1 MATKIVAPVE
11 VPVSPMSETGMT
23 GSETVIE
30 ILNTE
35 VGAVDVLASLVGL
48 VQIEIVQHTLRADRC
63 SRTNIKN

>member
-35 VGAVDVLASLVGL
+35 VGAVDVLASLVGV
-48 VQIEIVQHTLRADRC
+48 VQIELVQHTPRADRC